1 MSIPRIV
8 SAMEYI
14 DDDLVSGAVTYTR
27 QKRKWWTNWKAIAA
41 CVAVVAIVFGAIPFL
56 NSNPNAPIGSPFV
69 LTAYAAGVDNT
80 VSAVE
85 MKEGESIPVTFFE
98 ANNGIKGFVFS
109 YKADKPQNHISLSI
123 MTDGAQTTIGQQIEA
138 INGLELSK
146 ENIYVFYIPKQDQP
160 APYSVPLSMEDE
172 ASNTLAL
179 LNVVIEE
186 TAEGYTARIDSFTI
200 YEKTTKPVK

>member
-56 NSNPNAPIGSPFV
+56 NSNPNAPIGSLFV
-69 LTAYAAGVDNT
+69 LTAYAAGIDNT

-85 MKEGESIPVTFFE
+85 LKEGENIPVSFFE
-98 ANNGIKGFVFS
+98 ANNGLKGFVFS
-109 YKADKPQNHISLSI
+109 YKSDKPQNHISLSI

-146 ENIYVFYIPKQDQP
+146 ENIYVFYIPAQDQP
-160 APYSVPLSMEDE
+160 APYSVPLTMEDE

-186 TAEGYTARIDSFTI
+186 TAEGYTARIDSFTV
-200 YEKTTKPVK
+200 YEKTTNPAK

>member
-8 SAMEYI
+8 NAMEYI
-14 DDDLVSGAVTYTR
+14 DDNLVSNAVTYVPK
-27 QKRKWWTNWKAIAA
+27 KRKQWMNWKAFAA
-41 CVAVVAIVFGAIPFL
+41 CAAVIAIVIGVIPFL
-56 NSNPNAPIGSPFV
+56 NNGTNAPDNIPFV
-69 LTAYAAGVDNT
+69 LTAYAAGIDNT

-98 ANNGIKGFVFS
+98 ANNGLKGFVFS
-109 YKADKPQNHISLSI
+109 HRATTPQNHVSFSI
-123 MTDGAQTTIGQQIEA
+123 MTDGSQIAIGQQIEA

-146 ENIYVFYIPKQDQP
+146 ENIYEFYIPAQDQP
-160 APYSVPLSMEDE
+160 APYNVPLTMEDE
-172 ASNTLAL
+172 ASNSIAL

-186 TAEGYTARIDSFTI
+186 TDEGYIARIDSITV

>member
-14 DDDLVSGAVTYTR
+14 DDDLISGAVTYTR

-41 CVAVVAIVFGAIPFL
+41 CVAVVAIVFGAIPFFN
-56 NSNPNAPIGSPFV
+56 NSPVGSPFV
-69 LTAYAAGVDNT
+69 LTAYAAGIDNT

-85 MKEGESIPVTFFE
+85 LKEGENIPVSFFE
-98 ANNGIKGFVFS
+98 ANNGLKGFVFS

-146 ENIYVFYIPKQDQP
+146 DNFYVFYIPSQDQP

-186 TAEGYTARIDSFTI
+186 TAEGYTARIDSFTV

>member
-8 SAMEYI
+8 NAMEYI
-14 DDDLVSGAVTYTR
+14 DDNLVSNAVTYVPK
-27 QKRKWWTNWKAIAA
+27 KRKQWMNWKAFAA
-41 CVAVVAIVFGAIPFL
+41 CAAVIAIVIGVIPFL
-56 NSNPNAPIGSPFV
+56 NNGTNAPDNIPFV
-69 LTAYAAGVDNT
+69 LTAYAAGIDNT

-109 YKADKPQNHISLSI
+109 HRATTPQNHVSLSI
-123 MTDGAQTTIGQQIEA
+123 MTDGSQIAIGQQIEA

-160 APYSVPLSMEDE
+160 APYSVPLTMEDE

-186 TAEGYTARIDSFTI
+186 TEDGYTARIDSITV

>member
-8 SAMEYI
+8 NAMEYI
-14 DDDLVSGAVTYTR
+14 DDNLVSNAVTYVPK
-27 QKRKWWTNWKAIAA
+27 KRKQWMNWKAFAA
-41 CVAVVAIVFGAIPFL
+41 CAAVIAIVIGVIPFL
-56 NSNPNAPIGSPFV
+56 NNGTNAPDNIPFV
-69 LTAYAAGVDNT
+69 LTAYAAGIDNT

-109 YKADKPQNHISLSI
+109 HRAITPQNHVSLSI
-123 MTDGAQTTIGQQIEA
+123 MTDGSQIAIGQQIEA

-160 APYSVPLSMEDE
+160 APYSVPLTMEDE

-200 YEKTTKPVK
+200 YEKTTKPAK

>member
-8 SAMEYI
+8 NAMEYI
-14 DDDLVSGAVTYTR
+14 DDNLVSNAVTYVPK
-27 QKRKWWTNWKAIAA
+27 KRKQWMNWKTFAA
-41 CVAVVAIVFGAIPFL
+41 CAAVIAIVIGVIPFL
-56 NSNPNAPIGSPFV
+56 NNGTNAPDNIPFV
-69 LTAYAAGVDNT
+69 LTAYAAGIDNT

-109 YKADKPQNHISLSI
+109 HRATTPKNHVSLSI
-123 MTDGAQTTIGQQIEA
+123 MTDGSQIAIGQQIEA

-160 APYSVPLSMEDE
+160 APYSVPLTMEDE

-186 TAEGYTARIDSFTI
+186 TAEGYTARIDSFTV

>member
-8 SAMEYI
+8 NAMEYI
-14 DDDLVSGAVTYTR
+14 DDNLVSNAVTYVP
-27 QKRKWWTNWKAIAA
+27 QKRKQWMNWKAFAA
-41 CVAVVAIVFGAIPFL
+41 CAAVIAIVFGAIPFL
-56 NSNPNAPIGSPFV
+56 NRNPNAPISSPFV

-98 ANNGIKGFVFS
+98 ANNGVKGFVFS
-109 YKADKPQNHISLSI
+109 HRATTPQNHVSFSI
-123 MTDGAQTTIGQQIEA
+123 MTDGSQIAIGQQIEA

-160 APYSVPLSMEDE
+160 APYSVPLTMEDE

-200 YEKTTKPVK
+200 YEKTTKPAK

>member
-8 SAMEYI
+8 NAMEYI
-14 DDDLVSGAVTYTR
+14 DDNLVSNAVTYVPK
-27 QKRKWWTNWKAIAA
+27 KRKQWMNWKAFAA
-41 CVAVVAIVFGAIPFL
+41 CAAVIAIVIGVIPFL
-56 NSNPNAPIGSPFV
+56 NNGTNAPDNIPFV
-69 LTAYAAGVDNT
+69 LTAYAAGIDNT

-98 ANNGIKGFVFS
+98 ANNGIKVFVFS
-109 YKADKPQNHISLSI
+109 HRATTPQNHVSLSI
-123 MTDGAQTTIGQQIEA
+123 MTDGSQIAIGQQIEA

-160 APYSVPLSMEDE
+160 APYSVPLTMEDE

-200 YEKTTKPVK
+200 YEKTTKPAK

>member
-8 SAMEYI
+8 NAMEYI
-14 DDDLVSGAVTYTR
+14 DDNLVSNAVTYVPK
-27 QKRKWWTNWKAIAA
+27 KRKQWMNWKAFAA
-41 CVAVVAIVFGAIPFL
+41 CAAVIAIVIGVIPFL
-56 NSNPNAPIGSPFV
+56 NNGTNAPDNIPFV
-69 LTAYAAGVDNT
+69 LTAYAAGIDNT

-98 ANNGIKGFVFS
+98 ANNGLKGFVFS
-109 YKADKPQNHISLSI
+109 HRATTPQNHVSLSI
-123 MTDGAQTTIGQQIEA
+123 MTDGSQIAIGQQIEA

-146 ENIYVFYIPKQDQP
+146 ENIYEFYIPAQDQP
-160 APYSVPLSMEDE
+160 APYNVPLTMEDE
-172 ASNTLAL
+172 ASNSIAL

-186 TAEGYTARIDSFTI
+186 TEDGYTARIDSITI

>member
-8 SAMEYI
+8 NAMEYI
-14 DDDLVSGAVTYTR
+14 DDNLVSNAVTYVPK
-27 QKRKWWTNWKAIAA
+27 KRKQWMNWKAFAA
-41 CVAVVAIVFGAIPFL
+41 CAAVIAIVIGVIPFL
-56 NSNPNAPIGSPFV
+56 NNGTNAPDNIPFV
-69 LTAYAAGVDNT
+69 LTAYAAGIDNT

-109 YKADKPQNHISLSI
+109 HRATTPQNHVSLSI
-123 MTDGAQTTIGQQIEA
+123 MTDGSQIAIGQQIEA

-160 APYSVPLSMEDE
+160 APYSVPLTMEDE

-200 YEKTTKPVK
+200 YEKTTKPAK

>member
-1 MSIPRIV
+1 MSIPRITK
-8 SAMEYI
+8 AMEYI

-41 CVAVVAIVFGAIPFL
+41 CVAVVAVVFGVIPFL
-56 NSNPNAPIGSPFV
+56 NNGTNAPDGSPFV
-69 LTAYAAGVDNT
+69 LTAYAAGIDNT

-85 MKEGESIPVTFFE
+85 LKEGENIPVSFFE
-98 ANNGIKGFVFS
+98 ANNGLKGFVFS

-123 MTDGAQTTIGQQIEA
+123 MTDGAQTTISQQIEA

-160 APYSVPLSMEDE
+160 APYSVPLTMEDE

-200 YEKTTKPVK
+200 YEKTTKPAK

>member
-1 MSIPRIV
+1 MNADTFSD
-8 SAMEYI
+8 AMNEISEKYI
-14 DDDLVSGAVTYTR
+14 NEVLNFKKRNPKSLWIKLGAV
-27 QKRKWWTNWKAIAA
+27 AA
-41 CVAVVAIVFGAIPFL
+41 CLCLVLAGLFPIF
-56 NSNPNAPIGSPFV
+56 NQPNASPFV
-69 LTAYAAGVDNT
+69 LTAYAAGIDNT

-85 MKEGESIPVTFFE
+85 LKEGENIPVSFFE
-98 ANNGIKGFVFS
+98 ANNGLKGFVFS

-123 MTDGAQTTIGQQIEA
+123 MTDGTQTTIGQQIEA

-160 APYSVPLSMEDE
+160 APYSVPLTMEDE

-200 YEKTTKPVK
+200 YEKTTKPAK

>member
-41 CVAVVAIVFGAIPFL
+41 CVAVVTIVFGVIPFFN
-56 NSNPNAPIGSPFV
+56 NSPVGSPFV
-69 LTAYAAGVDNT
+69 LTAYAAGIDNT

-85 MKEGESIPVTFFE
+85 LKEGENIPVSFFE
-98 ANNGIKGFVFS
+98 ANNGLKGFVFS

-146 ENIYVFYIPKQDQP
+146 DNIYVFYIPKQDQP
-160 APYSVPLSMEDE
+160 APYSVPLTMEDE

-186 TAEGYTARIDSFTI
+186 TAEGYTARIDSFTV

>member
-8 SAMEYI
+8 NAMEYI
-14 DDDLVSGAVTYTR
+14 DDNLVSNAVTYVPK
-27 QKRKWWTNWKAIAA
+27 KRKQWMNWKAFAA
-41 CVAVVAIVFGAIPFL
+41 CAAVIAIVIGVIPFL
-56 NSNPNAPIGSPFV
+56 NNGTNTPDNILFV
-69 LTAYAAGVDNT
+69 LTAYAAGIDNT

-109 YKADKPQNHISLSI
+109 YRATTPQNHVSCSI
-123 MTDGAQTTIGQQIEA
+123 MTDGSQIAIGQQIEA

-146 ENIYVFYIPKQDQP
+146 ENIYEFYIPAQDQP
-160 APYSVPLSMEDE
+160 APYSVPLTMEDE

>member
-8 SAMEYI
+8 NAMEYI
-14 DDDLVSGAVTYTR
+14 DDNLVSNAVTYVPK
-27 QKRKWWTNWKAIAA
+27 KRKQWMNWKAFAA
-41 CVAVVAIVFGAIPFL
+41 CAAVIAIVIGVIPFL
-56 NSNPNAPIGSPFV
+56 NNGTNAPDNIPFV
-69 LTAYAAGVDNT
+69 LTAYAAGIDNT

-98 ANNGIKGFVFS
+98 ANNGLKGFVFS
-109 YKADKPQNHISLSI
+109 HRATTPQNHVSLSI
-123 MTDGAQTTIGQQIEA
+123 MTDGSQIAIGQQIEA

-146 ENIYVFYIPKQDQP
+146 ENIYEFYIPAQDQP
-160 APYSVPLSMEDE
+160 APYNVPLTMEDE
-172 ASNTLAL
+172 ASNSIAL

-186 TAEGYTARIDSFTI
+186 TDEGYIARIDSITV

>member
-41 CVAVVAIVFGAIPFL
+41 CVAVVAIVFGVIPFFN
-56 NSNPNAPIGSPFV
+56 NSPVRSPFV
-69 LTAYAAGVDNT
+69 LTAYAAGIDNT

-85 MKEGESIPVTFFE
+85 LKEGESIPVTFFE

-109 YKADKPQNHISLSI
+109 HRATTPQNHVSLSI
-123 MTDGAQTTIGQQIEA
+123 MTDGSQIAIGQQIEA

-146 ENIYVFYIPKQDQP
+146 ENIYEFYIPAQDQP
-160 APYSVPLSMEDE
+160 APYSVPLTMEDE
-172 ASNTLAL
+172 ASNSIAL

-186 TAEGYTARIDSFTI
+186 TDKGYIARIDSFTI

>member
-8 SAMEYI
+8 NAMEYI
-14 DDDLVSGAVTYTR
+14 DDNLVSNAVTYVPK
-27 QKRKWWTNWKAIAA
+27 KRKQWMNWKAFAA
-41 CVAVVAIVFGAIPFL
+41 CAAVIAIVIGVIPFL
-56 NSNPNAPIGSPFV
+56 NNGTNAPDNIPFV
-69 LTAYAAGVDNT
+69 LTAYAAGIDNT

-98 ANNGIKGFVFS
+98 ANNGLKGFVFS
-109 YKADKPQNHISLSI
+109 HRATTPQNHVSLSI
-123 MTDGAQTTIGQQIEA
+123 MTDGSQIAIGQQIEA

-146 ENIYVFYIPKQDQP
+146 ENIYEFYIPAQDQP
-160 APYSVPLSMEDE
+160 APYNVPLTMEE
-172 ASNTLAL
+172 QASNSNAL

-186 TAEGYTARIDSFTI
+186 TDEGYIARIDSITV

>member
-8 SAMEYI
+8 NAMEYI
-14 DDDLVSGAVTYTR
+14 DDNLVSNAVTYVPK
-27 QKRKWWTNWKAIAA
+27 KRKQWMNWKAFAA
-41 CVAVVAIVFGAIPFL
+41 CAAVIAIVIGVIPFL
-56 NSNPNAPIGSPFV
+56 NNGTNAPDNIPFV
-69 LTAYAAGVDNT
+69 LTAYAAGIDNT

-109 YKADKPQNHISLSI
+109 HRATTPQNHVSLSI
-123 MTDGAQTTIGQQIEA
+123 MTDGSQIAIGQQIEA

-146 ENIYVFYIPKQDQP
+146 ENIYEFYIPAQDQP
-160 APYSVPLSMEDE
+160 APYNVPLTMEDE
-172 ASNTLAL
+172 ASNSIAL

-186 TAEGYTARIDSFTI
+186 TDEGYIARIDSITV
-200 YEKTTKPVK
+200 YEKITHPTK

>member
-8 SAMEYI
+8 NAMEYI
-14 DDDLVSGAVTYTR
+14 DDDLVSDAVTFVP
-27 QKRKWWTNWKAIAA
+27 QKRKWWANWKALAA
-41 CVAVVAIVFGAIPFL
+41 CAAVIAIVIGVIPFL
-56 NSNPNAPIGSPFV
+56 NNGTNAPDNIPFV
-69 LTAYAAGVDNT
+69 LTAYAAGIDNT

-109 YKADKPQNHISLSI
+109 HRATTPQNHVSLSI
-123 MTDGAQTTIGQQIEA
+123 MTDGSQIAIGQQIEA

-160 APYSVPLSMEDE
+160 APYSVPLTMEDE

-186 TAEGYTARIDSFTI
+186 TAEGYTARIDSFTV
-200 YEKTTKPVK
+200 YEKTTKPAK

>member
-8 SAMEYI
+8 NAMEYI
-14 DDDLVSGAVTYTR
+14 DDNLVSNAVTYVPK
-27 QKRKWWTNWKAIAA
+27 KRKQWMNWKAFAA
-41 CVAVVAIVFGAIPFL
+41 CAAVIAIVIGVIPFL
-56 NSNPNAPIGSPFV
+56 NNGTNAPDNIPFV
-69 LTAYAAGVDNT
+69 LTAYAAGIDNT

-109 YKADKPQNHISLSI
+109 HRATTPQNHVSLSI
-123 MTDGAQTTIGQQIEA
+123 MTDGSQIAIGQQIEA

-146 ENIYVFYIPKQDQP
+146 ENIYEFYIPAQDQP
-160 APYSVPLSMEDE
+160 APYNVPLTMEDE
-172 ASNTLAL
+172 ASNSIAL

-200 YEKTTKPVK
+200 YEKTTKPAK

>member
-8 SAMEYI
+8 NAMEYI
-14 DDDLVSGAVTYTR
+14 DDNLVSNAVTYVPK
-27 QKRKWWTNWKAIAA
+27 KRKQWMNWKAFAA
-41 CVAVVAIVFGAIPFL
+41 CAAVIAIVIGVIPFL
-56 NSNPNAPIGSPFV
+56 NNGTNAPDNIPFV
-69 LTAYAAGVDNT
+69 LTAYAAGIDNT

-98 ANNGIKGFVFS
+98 ANNGVKGFVFS
-109 YKADKPQNHISLSI
+109 HRATTPQNHVSLSI
-123 MTDGAQTTIGQQIEA
+123 MTDGSQIAIGQQIEA

-160 APYSVPLSMEDE
+160 APYSVPLTMEDE

-186 TAEGYTARIDSFTI
+186 TAEGHTARIDSFTI
-200 YEKTTKPVK
+200 YEKTTKPAK

>member
-8 SAMEYI
+8 NAMEYI

-41 CVAVVAIVFGAIPFL
+41 CVVVIALVFGAIPFL
-56 NSNPNAPIGSPFV
+56 NNNTNAPIGSPFV
-69 LTAYAAGVDNT
+69 LTVYAAGIDNT

-85 MKEGESIPVTFFE
+85 MKEGENIPVSFFE
-98 ANNGIKGFVFS
+98 ANNGLNGFVFS
-109 YKADKPQNHISLSI
+109 HRATNPQNHVSFSI
-123 MTDGAQTTIGQQIEA
+123 MTDGSQTTIGQQIEA

-146 ENIYVFYIPKQDQP
+146 DNIYVLYIPAQDQP
-160 APYSVPLSMEDE
+160 APYSVPLTMEDE
-172 ASNTLAL
+172 ASNSIAL

-186 TAEGYTARIDSFTI
+186 TEDGYIARIDSITV
-200 YEKTTKPVK
+200 YEKTTKPEK

>member
-8 SAMEYI
+8 NAMEYI
-14 DDDLVSGAVTYTR
+14 DDNLVSNAVTYVPK
-27 QKRKWWTNWKAIAA
+27 KRKQWMNWKAFAA
-41 CVAVVAIVFGAIPFL
+41 CAAVIAIVIGVIPFL
-56 NSNPNAPIGSPFV
+56 NNGTNAPDNIPFV
-69 LTAYAAGVDNT
+69 LTAYAAGIDNT

-98 ANNGIKGFVFS
+98 ANNGVKGFVFS
-109 YKADKPQNHISLSI
+109 HRATTPQNHVSFSI
-123 MTDGAQTTIGQQIEA
+123 MTDGSQIAIGQQIEA

-160 APYSVPLSMEDE
+160 APYSVPLTMEDE

-186 TAEGYTARIDSFTI
+186 TAEGYTARIDSFTV
-200 YEKTTKPVK
+200 YEKTTNPAK

>member
-1 MSIPRIV
+1 MSIPKIV
-8 SAMEYI
+8 NAMEYI
-14 DDDLVSGAVTYTR
+14 DDNLVSNAVTYVPK
-27 QKRKWWTNWKAIAA
+27 KRKQWMNWKAFAA
-41 CVAVVAIVFGAIPFL
+41 CAAVIAIVIGVIPFL
-56 NSNPNAPIGSPFV
+56 NNGTNAPDNIPFV
-69 LTAYAAGVDNT
+69 LTAYAAGIDNT

-98 ANNGIKGFVFS
+98 ANNGLKGFVFS
-109 YKADKPQNHISLSI
+109 HRATTPQNHVSFSI
-123 MTDGAQTTIGQQIEA
+123 MTDGSQIAIGQQIEA

-160 APYSVPLSMEDE
+160 APYSVPLTMEDE

-200 YEKTTKPVK
+200 YEKTTKPAK

>member
-41 CVAVVAIVFGAIPFL
+41 CVAVIAVVFGAIPFF
-56 NSNPNAPIGSPFV
+56 NNGPVVSPFV
-69 LTAYAAGVDNT
+69 LTAYAAGIDNT

-85 MKEGESIPVTFFE
+85 MKEGESIPVTFFD
-98 ANNGIKGFVFS
+98 ANNGLKGFVFS
-109 YKADKPQNHISLSI
+109 YKADKPQNHLSFSI
-123 MTDGAQTTIGQQIEA
+123 MTDGAQTTISQQIEA

-146 ENIYVFYIPKQDQP
+146 ENIYIFYIPAQDQP
-160 APYSVPLSMEDE
+160 APYSVPLTMEDE

-186 TAEGYTARIDSFTI
+186 TTEGYTARIDSITV

>member
-109 YKADKPQNHISLSI
+109 YKADKPQNHTSLSI

-160 APYSVPLSMEDE
+160 APYSVPLTMEDE

>member
-8 SAMEYI
+8 NAMEYI
-14 DDDLVSGAVTYTR
+14 DDNLVSNAVTYVPK
-27 QKRKWWTNWKAIAA
+27 KRKQWMNWKAFAA
-41 CVAVVAIVFGAIPFL
+41 CAAVIAVVIGVIPFL
-56 NSNPNAPIGSPFV
+56 NNGTNAPDNIPFV
-69 LTAYAAGVDNT
+69 LTAYAAGIDNT

-109 YKADKPQNHISLSI
+109 HRATTPQNHVSLSI
-123 MTDGAQTTIGQQIEA
+123 MTDGSQIAIGQQIEA

-160 APYSVPLSMEDE
+160 APYSVPLTMEDE

-186 TAEGYTARIDSFTI
+186 TAEGYTARIDSFTV

>member
-8 SAMEYI
+8 NAMEYI
-14 DDDLVSGAVTYTR
+14 DDDLVSDAVTFVP
-27 QKRKWWTNWKAIAA
+27 QKRKWWMNWKAIAA
-41 CVAVVAIVFGAIPFL
+41 CAAVVAIIFGAIPFL

-85 MKEGESIPVTFFE
+85 MKEGENIPVTFFE
-98 ANNGIKGFVFS
+98 ANNGVKGFVFS
-109 YKADKPQNHISLSI
+109 HRATTPQNHVSFSI
-123 MTDGAQTTIGQQIEA
+123 MTDGSQIAIGQQIEA

-160 APYSVPLSMEDE
+160 APYSVPLTMEDE

-186 TAEGYTARIDSFTI
+186 TEDGYTARIDSITV

>member
-1 MSIPRIV
+1 ML
-8 SAMEYI
+8 A
-14 DDDLVSGAVTYTR
+14 
-27 QKRKWWTNWKAIAA
+27 
-41 CVAVVAIVFGAIPFL
+41 
-56 NSNPNAPIGSPFV
+56 
-69 LTAYAAGVDNT
+69 DNT

-98 ANNGIKGFVFS
+98 ANNGLKGFVFS
-109 YKADKPQNHISLSI
+109 YRATTPQNHVSCSI
-123 MTDGAQTTIGQQIEA
+123 MTEGSQTTIGQYIEA

-146 ENIYVFYIPKQDQP
+146 ENIYVFYIPAQDKP
-160 APYSVPLSMEDE
+160 GPYSVPLTMEDE

-186 TAEGYTARIDSFTI
+186 TDEGYIARIDSITI

>member
-8 SAMEYI
+8 NAMEYI
-14 DDDLVSGAVTYTR
+14 DDNLVSNAVTYVPK
-27 QKRKWWTNWKAIAA
+27 KRKQWMNWKAFAA
-41 CVAVVAIVFGAIPFL
+41 CAAVIAIVIGVIPFL
-56 NSNPNAPIGSPFV
+56 NNGTNAPDNIPFV
-69 LTAYAAGVDNT
+69 LTAYAAGIDNT

-98 ANNGIKGFVFS
+98 ANNGIKVFVFS
-109 YKADKPQNHISLSI
+109 HRATTPQNHVSCSI
-123 MTDGAQTTIGQQIEA
+123 MTDGSQIAIGQQIEA

-160 APYSVPLSMEDE
+160 APYSVPLTMEDE

-200 YEKTTKPVK
+200 YEKTTKPAK

>member
-8 SAMEYI
+8 NAMEYI
-14 DDDLVSGAVTYTR
+14 DDNLVSNAVTYVPK
-27 QKRKWWTNWKAIAA
+27 KRKQWMNWKAFAA
-41 CVAVVAIVFGAIPFL
+41 CAAVIAIVIGVIPFL
-56 NSNPNAPIGSPFV
+56 NNGTNAPNNIPFV
-69 LTAYAAGVDNT
+69 LTAYAAGIDNT

-109 YKADKPQNHISLSI
+109 HRATTPQNHVSLSI
-123 MTDGAQTTIGQQIEA
+123 MTDGSQIAIGQQIEA

-146 ENIYVFYIPKQDQP
+146 ENIYEFYIPAQDKP
-160 APYSVPLSMEDE
+160 APYSVPLTMEDE

-179 LNVVIEE
+179 LKVVIEE
-186 TAEGYTARIDSFTI
+186 TTEGYTARIDSFTV

>member
-85 MKEGESIPVTFFE
+85 LKEGENIPVSFFE
-98 ANNGIKGFVFS
+98 ANNGLKGFVFS
-109 YKADKPQNHISLSI
+109 YKADKPQNHTSLSI

-160 APYSVPLSMEDE
+160 APYSVPLTMEDE

>member
-85 MKEGESIPVTFFE
+85 LKEGENIPVSFFE
-98 ANNGIKGFVFS
+98 ANNGLKGFVFS

-160 APYSVPLSMEDE
+160 APYSVPLTMEDE

-186 TAEGYTARIDSFTI
+186 TTEGYTARIDSFTV

>member
-8 SAMEYI
+8 NAMEYI
-14 DDDLVSGAVTYTR
+14 DDNLVSNAVTYVPK
-27 QKRKWWTNWKAIAA
+27 KRKQWMNWKAFAA
-41 CVAVVAIVFGAIPFL
+41 CAAVIAIVIGVIPFL
-56 NSNPNAPIGSPFV
+56 NNGTNAPDNIPFV
-69 LTAYAAGVDNT
+69 LTAYAAGIDNT

-85 MKEGESIPVTFFE
+85 LKEGESIPVTFFE

-109 YKADKPQNHISLSI
+109 HRATTPQNHVSLSI
-123 MTDGAQTTIGQQIEA
+123 MTDGSQIAIGQQIEA

-160 APYSVPLSMEDE
+160 APYSVPLTMEDE

-186 TAEGYTARIDSFTI
+186 TEDGYTARIDSITV